1 MSKLPHV
8 FSDASVNE
16 TQTILGVV
24 SLHLNIRRQIVI
36 NKKLDITKAET
47 LAILLAKKLTE
58 GTNCMY
64 FTDNHSVA
72 YRFGKEVNWIPR
84 ELNSLADKTARINK
98 PVEGISTFICH
109 NYSTEKKFKLV
120 NKILGGTVYKTFDD
134 LYKHSIV
141 SKQLIKTFFK
151 AKELPKGMSGRLHQ
165 VLAYKDKDLI
175 KLLLP
180 LKGK

>member
-8 FSDASVNE
+8 FSDASINE

-24 SLHLNIRRQIVI
+24 SLHLNIREQVVI

-47 LAILLAKKLTE
+47 LAILLAKKLTK
-58 GTNCMY
+58 GIPCMY

-72 YRFGKEVNWIPR
+72 YNFGKEVNWIPR
-84 ELNSLADKTARINK
+84 ELNTLADKTARITK
-98 PVEGISTFICH
+98 PIEGVATYICN

-120 NKILGGTVYKTFDD
+120 NKALGGTIYKTFEQ
-134 LYKHSIV
+134 LYKHSTV
-141 SKQLIKTFFK
+141 SKRLVKSLFK
-151 AKELPKGMSGRLHQ
+151 AKELPKGMSVKLHEING
-165 VLAYKDKDLI
+165 YKDKDLI

-180 LKGK
+180 LKRK

>member
-24 SLHLNIRRQIVI
+24 SLHLNIRKQIVI

-84 ELNSLADKTARINK
+84 ELNTLADKTARINK
-98 PVEGISTFICH
+98 PVEGIGTFICH

-120 NKILGGTVYKTFDD
+120 NKALGWTTIYKTFES
-134 LYKHSIV
+134 LYNHSTV
-141 SKQLIKTFFK
+141 SKQLIKTLFK
-151 AKELPKGMSGRLHQ
+151 AKELPKGMSIKLHQ
-165 VLAYKDKDLI
+165 VSAYKDKDLI

-180 LKGK
+180 LKG

>member
-24 SLHLNIRRQIVI
+24 SLHLNIRRQVII
-36 NKKLDITKAET
+36 NKKLDVAKAET
-47 LAILLAKKLTE
+47 LAILLAKKLTK
-58 GTNCMY
+58 GINCMY
-64 FTDNHSVA
+64 FTDNHTVA
-72 YRFGKEVNWIPR
+72 YKFGKEVNWIPR
-84 ELNSLADKTARINK
+84 EFNSLADSTARVKK
-98 PVEGISTFICH
+98 PVNGIATFICH

-120 NKILGGTVYKTFDD
+120 NKALGGTVYKTFES
-134 LYKHSIV
+134 LYKHSTV
-141 SKQLIKTFFK
+141 SKQLIKTLFK
-151 AKELPKGMSGRLHQ
+151 AKELPKGMSIKLHQ
-165 VLAYKDKDLI
+165 VSAYKDKDLI